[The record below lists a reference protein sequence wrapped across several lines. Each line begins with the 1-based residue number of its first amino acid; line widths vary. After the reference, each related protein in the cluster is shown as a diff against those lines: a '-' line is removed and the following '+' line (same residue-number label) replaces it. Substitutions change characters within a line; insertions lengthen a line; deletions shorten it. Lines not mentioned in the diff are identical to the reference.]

1 MEFILYREY
10 PMRMKNENVDQI
22 IKKYFDHLSIQKNLS
37 DSSLSTYSDDIRSL
51 IAFLNEIH
59 INDFRKVDRKNIR
72 TYLVWLSENKINRS
86 SISRKLSVLR
96 TFFRWLLNEKI
107 ISENP
112 VPSRISIKKEQK
124 LPRFLSIDEIN
135 RLCEIPSV
143 HHGISE
149 HIVFRDRAILELF
162 YSTGIRVSEMSGLNL
177 EDIDFS
183 SKSLKVIGKGDKERV
198 VYFADLATKSLKRYL
213 DKARGKFYR
222 NHSSDKKAFFL
233 SDRGNRIS
241 IRSIQDRI
249 KKYTKIS
256 GLDSKVHVHTLRHT
270 FATHLLNG
278 GADLRVVQDLMG
290 HSSPYT
296 TQIYTHVTS
305 LEARKSYFSAH
316 PLSGKEKK

>member
-1 MEFILYREY
+1 
-10 PMRMKNENVDQI
+10 
-22 IKKYFDHLSIQKNLS
+22 
-37 DSSLSTYSDDIRSL
+37 
-51 IAFLNEIH
+51 
-59 INDFRKVDRKNIR
+59 
-72 TYLVWLSENKINRS
+72 
-86 SISRKLSVLR
+86 
-96 TFFRWLLNEKI
+96 
-107 ISENP
+107 
-112 VPSRISIKKEQK
+112 
-124 LPRFLSIDEIN
+124 
-135 RLCEIPSV
+135 
-143 HHGISE
+143 
-149 HIVFRDRAILELF
+149 
-162 YSTGIRVSEMSGLNL
+162 MSGLNL

-213 DKARGKFYR
+213 DKARGKLSR

-296 TQIYTHVTS
+296 CLLYTS
-305 LEARKSYFSAH
+305 PSPRDS
-316 PLSGKEKK
+316 

>member
-1 MEFILYREY
+1 
-10 PMRMKNENVDQI
+10 MRMKNEKIDQAI
-22 IKKYFDHLSIQKNLS
+22 QGYFDHLSIQKNLS
-37 DSSLSTYSDDIRSL
+37 DSSISTYSDDIKSL
-51 IAFLNEIH
+51 VTFLKENNIK
-59 INDFRKVDRKNIR
+59 NFSKVDRKNIR
-72 TYLVWLSENKINRS
+72 SYLVWLSDNKIDRS

-96 TFFRWLLNEKI
+96 TFFRWMLNEKI
-107 ISENP
+107 ILENP

-135 RLCEIPSV
+135 RLCEIPSINQ
-143 HHGISE
+143 GIAE

-177 EDIDFS
+177 QDIDFS
-183 SKSLKVIGKGDKERV
+183 SKTLKVIGKGDKERL
-198 VYFADLATKSLKRYL
+198 VYFADLASKSLKEYL
-213 DKARGKFYR
+213 TKGRRKLSR
-222 NHSSDKKAFFL
+222 NISSDKKAFFL

-256 GLDSKVHVHTLRHT
+256 GLDNKVHVHTLRHT

-296 TQIYTHVTS
+296 TQIYTHVTA

-316 PLSGKEKK
+316 PLSGKDK